1 MQKKIIKKFYE
12 AKVKYKQDFFV
23 HSSYE
28 MEQKLLQSIS
38 MGLVQEATAA
48 LDTINSNRRATLAK
62 DQIRSLKNSLIGSCT
77 LFTRAIIKGGVHPDH
92 AFSLSDVFIV
102 QIEETNEVSGLVELE
117 YEMLYTLME
126 ALNNEKRPSYNAIVN
141 KTISFIHDEI
151 LNHLSLKRIASAM
164 NVHPYYLS
172 KIFKQEVN
180 ISIKDYINKK
190 RIEDSKYFLL
200 HSDSS
205 ILDIA
210 ILLGFCNQSYYTQ
223 VFKKYTDMTP
233 LEFRNKYPRSMAQ
246 ND

>member
-1 MQKKIIKKFYE
+1 
-12 AKVKYKQDFFV
+12 
-23 HSSYE
+23 

-223 VFKKYTDMTP
+223 VFRKYTDMTP